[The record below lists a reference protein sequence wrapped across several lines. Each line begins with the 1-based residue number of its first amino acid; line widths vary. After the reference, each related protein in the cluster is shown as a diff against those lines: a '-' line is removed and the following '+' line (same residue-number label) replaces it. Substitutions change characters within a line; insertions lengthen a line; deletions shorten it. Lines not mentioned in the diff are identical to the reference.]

1 MTINTSVCKTERKRE
16 QNRIA
21 QQLYRRNQKRK
32 LLELEA
38 AVAAQSAI
46 TCSVIHIPEDKTA
59 PVLSQ
64 EQDETV
70 QLELD
75 TPGLYCDDGAQWSG
89 EAVVDSMHCS
99 TPQSLRTPN
108 ALHRAV
114 SFGSL
119 SMTKLLLEH
128 GACVST
134 MDSLGNTALH
144 LAAERGL
151 EDIVKLLLDQDM
163 DPNAVNMA
171 GQTALFSAVNAQN
184 ENVVRMIIEASV
196 DVNIRDFNGVVALYM
211 AVERNSEPIVTLLL
225 SNGADIDA

>member
-1 MTINTSVCKTERKRE
+1 MTLVNALIAKTERKRE

-46 TCSVIHIPEDKTA
+46 TCSVIHIPEDKTV
-59 PVLSQ
+59 PVMSQ
-64 EQDETV
+64 EQDEAV

-75 TPGLYCDDGAQWSG
+75 TPGLCCDDRIQWSG
-89 EAVVDSMHCS
+89 EVVVDNIDCS
-99 TPQSLRTPN
+99 APQTLRTHN

-119 SMTKLLLEH
+119 SMTKLLIDH

-163 DPNAVNMA
+163 DPNAVNLA

-184 ENVVRMIIEASV
+184 ENVDE
-196 DVNIRDFNGVVALYM
+196 DHD
-211 AVERNSEPIVTLLL
+211 PISSIKGL
-225 SNGADIDA
+225 